1 MLFPQNFVHYN
12 ALKRLKRVLLGV
24 LLLVCSVAAMML
36 KIIDKNVFKIVTI
49 SNNLVL
55 ICRF

>member
-1 MLFPQNFVHYN
+1 MFFFQI
-12 ALKRLKRVLLGV
+12 KVLLGV

-36 KIIDKNVFKIVTI
+36 EIFDKNVFKIVTI
-49 SNNLVL
+49 SNNLAL

>member
-1 MLFPQNFVHYN
+1 MFFFQI
-12 ALKRLKRVLLGV
+12 KVLLGV

-36 KIIDKNVFKIVTI
+36 EIVDKNVFKIVTI
-49 SNNLVL
+49 SNNLAL